1 MTAAP
6 LKKRRWRLWICS
18 ALALLLLFVAFLP
31 TLASYRPLTQSGLSA
46 VLAATEVEVFVD
58 RVSLGWL
65 TITQI
70 EGLQIR
76 QREQKFNV
84 SVPQMSNDVYFWQLI
99 VNPRQLGNLEI
110 IQPDL
115 HFVIQEQENSLI
127 DSIANEPTPLD
138 PSKLTEAL
146 NRQISVNIRD
156 ATLSAQRPGGAAWKI
171 EHFELSGHL
180 TPATSQQGPLLRF
193 DHIQAMDHFQLTE
206 EMCDDLLKYAVP
218 IMHGVTNV
226 NGNASLRFEEWEF
239 PLDNPKQGT
248 GHGTLEIHEA
258 SLVSGPI
265 LKSITD
271 ALQMAPSVQI
281 ASNCEVKFKLADG
294 RVYHEGL
301 EIGLPHCRVQTSGSV
316 GLDDTLD
323 ILCIIPIPVGDSI
336 DETMPLLRSFQGKTI
351 RLRITGTLQQPQVGL
366 DDTFNQLTETFLGA
380 GDGGEIPIDQVLSA
394 ATGLLQKM
402 RAGVPGGTLD
412 RLRTQPPAPIE
423 TPDLQRPLGG
433 LFDRLRQ
440 GLGGV
445 IDNGPP
451 LPELTEEDPPPPPSA
466 PPSLRGS
473 SAPPPPRPESPGQP
487 LDL

>member
-6 LKKRRWRLWICS
+6 LKKRRRRWWVFS
-18 ALALLLLFVAFLP
+18 ALAALLLFIAFLP
-31 TLASYRPLTQSGLSA
+31 TLASYRPLTQGGLSA

-58 RVSLGWL
+58 RVSFGWL
-65 TITQI
+65 AITQI

-76 QREQKFNV
+76 QREGKFNV

-99 VNPRQLGNLEI
+99 ANPRQLGNLEI

-115 HFVIQEQENSLI
+115 HFVIQKPEDSLI
-127 DSIANEPTPLD
+127 DSIADEPTPLD
-138 PSKLTEAL
+138 PEKLTEAL

-171 EHFELSGHL
+171 EHFELSGKL
-180 TPATSQQGPLLRF
+180 TPATSQQGPLLRL

-218 IMHGVTNV
+218 IMHGVTNIH
-226 NGNASLRFEEWEF
+226 GEASLRFEAWEF
-239 PLDNPKQGT
+239 PLENPQQGT
-248 GHGTLEIHEA
+248 GRGSLEIHEA

-281 ASNCEVKFKLADG
+281 ASNCKVKFKLADG

-301 EIGLPHCRVQTSGSV
+301 ELGFPNCRVRTSGWV

-323 ILCIIPIPVGDSI
+323 ILCVIPIPVGDSI
-336 DETMPLLRSFQGKTI
+336 DETLPLLQSLQGKTI

-366 DDTFNQLTETFLGA
+366 DDTFNQLAQTFLGA
-380 GDGGEIPIDQVLSA
+380 SDGGAIPVDQVLSA
-394 ATGLLQKM
+394 ASGMLQKM
-402 RAGVPGGTLD
+402 RKGAPSETLD
-412 RLRTQPPAPIE
+412 RLRKQQPLPMEPA
-423 TPDLQRPLGG
+423 DLQRPLGG

-445 IDNGPP
+445 IETVP
-451 LPELTEEDPPPPPSA
+451 LQDEAMEEE
-466 PPSLRGS
+466 
-473 SAPPPPRPESPGQP
+473 PPPPRPESPGRP